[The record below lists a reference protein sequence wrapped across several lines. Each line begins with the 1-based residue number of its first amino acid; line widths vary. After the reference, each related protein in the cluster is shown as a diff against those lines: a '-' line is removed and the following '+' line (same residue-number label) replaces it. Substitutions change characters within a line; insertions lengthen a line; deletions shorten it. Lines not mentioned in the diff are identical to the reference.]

1 MKRGWGWGER
11 RGVVAISPRRTGHG
25 RCSHAPL
32 CRVRAFQVTKSMTL
46 RYEALEPQR
55 EMPPAPS

>member
-1 MKRGWGWGER
+1 M
-11 RGVVAISPRRTGHG
+11 AISPRRAGHG